1 MKYVVLLMSM
11 GEMAPWEELSE
22 EQQGEQMQRHDDF
35 GAACEA
41 REGVTILAGEALDG
55 TPTVVRV
62 RGGERTVT
70 DGPYAET
77 VEQLGGFYLVETP
90 DRETL
95 LELIELL
102 PPYDIQLSPVGEEG

>member
-11 GEMAPWEELSE
+11 GEMPPWEELTA
-22 EQQGEQMQRHDDF
+22 EQQAQAMQQHEDF
-35 GAACEA
+35 GGACRD
-41 REGVTILAGEALDG
+41 REGVQILAGEALDG
-55 TPTVVRV
+55 VPTVVRV
-62 RGGERTVT
+62 RGGERQIT
-70 DGPYAET
+70 DGPYAEA

-102 PPYDIQLSPVGEEG
+102 PPYDIQLSPVGEE